1 MDVLADI
8 LRVALLA
15 FMAAVGLLGFAT
27 GRVILI
33 RPAATGVPASAEPA
47 PRGMD

>member
-15 FMAAVGLLGFAT
+15 FVAGIGLLAFAT

-33 RPAATGVPASAEPA
+33 RQAATAVPASADPA

>member
-15 FMAAVGLLGFAT
+15 FVTGIGLLAFAT

-33 RPAATGVPASAEPA
+33 RPAPTAVPASADPA
-47 PRGMD
+47 GMD